1 MNKLKGMWSGLS
13 RNGKIAVSVLA
24 AILIVII
31 FSYIV

>member
-1 MNKLKGMWSGLS
+1 MSKLKSIWRGLS